1 MLDIYRA
8 IRELEQEKKRLDGV
22 ISSLEA
28 FIEAESGEAASE
40 QKQPQQRRGRKD
52 MTPEERLAVSERMR
66 KYWEARRTR
75 PNA

>member
-1 MLDIYRA
+1 MMDLYRA

-28 FIEAESGEAASE
+28 FIAAGSEAVAAPAA
-40 QKQPQQRRGRKD
+40 KMPRRRGRKD

-66 KYWEARRTR
+66 KYWEARRAK
-75 PNA
+75 PDA